1 MRFVIDEHQSSVM
14 ALIFISVIT
23 DVKVW
28 DQTLQ
33 WWIWKLI
40 YVYGEPFDF
49 AWFIFVSRS
58 IVKQVDIPLSQ
69 AWFISVLF
77 KYKKKNILK
86 LKIGVNIYIMPST
99 SAGARSPSG
108 LLVIRRVAFLSFW
121 DGFVRHGFSRHFLTD
136 SVSRNT
142 DTCSPDFPHACFR
155 HVQTSLAWV

>member
-28 DQTLQ
+28 ELHQTLQ

-49 AWFIFVSRS
+49 AWFIFVSKSAVNR
-58 IVKQVDIPLSQ
+58 VDIPLSQ
-69 AWFISVLF
+69 AWFFLF
-77 KYKKKNILK
+77 KYKKKNFLNSK
-86 LKIGVNIYIMPST
+86 LVWTFIWCYQLRQEPGYCLVFWSSGGP
-99 SAGARSPSG
+99 RS
-108 LLVIRRVAFLSFW
+108 LSFW
-121 DGFVRHGFSRHFLTD
+121 GGFVRHGFSRHFWTD

>member
-1 MRFVIDEHQSSVM
+1 MRFVIDEHQISVM
-14 ALIFISVIT
+14 ALLFISVIT

-28 DQTLQ
+28 ELHQTLQ

-49 AWFIFVSRS
+49 AWFIFVSKSVIKR
-58 IVKQVDIPLSQ
+58 VDIPLSQ

-99 SAGARSPSG
+99 SAGARLLSG
-108 LLVIRRVAFLSFW
+108 LLVIRRAAFAQLLGWFRETWLLKAFL
-121 DGFVRHGFSRHFLTD
+121 DGQ
-136 SVSRNT
+136 
-142 DTCSPDFPHACFR
+142 CFPQYT
-155 HVQTSLAWV
+155 HV